1 MPRYCSGCRPW
12 RSNEDL
18 FEPAGVK
25 SRTRL
30 EYSIAMHAAECL
42 APCRS
47 HDIRYEIWEGMC
59 FPLKKIVA
67 GIRKELD
74 NTWSLITNWKS
85 YVTFIKPNPPRL
97 HINKPCNNI
106 CALEIMFIHYAI
118 FMYINVYLLT
128 SLHIYTLAYNSN
140 LTMHLHLY
148 NRLYISHPI
157 HSENL
162 LFIWAYLWMSSR
174 HWQ

>member
-1 MPRYCSGCRPW
+1 MEVQWGFIWTSWCQVPNSLGIFDCHACCWMLGPLQEPWYKIWNLGRYVFS
-12 RSNEDL
+12 SEKNY
-18 FEPAGVK
+18 
-25 SRTRL
+25 SRYTKRVGQ
-30 EYSIAMHAAECL
+30 H
-42 APCRS
+42 
-47 HDIRYEIWEGMC
+47 
-59 FPLKKIVA
+59 
-67 GIRKELD
+67 
-74 NTWSLITNWKS
+74 LIINWKS
-85 YVTFIKPNPPRL
+85 YLTFIKPNPPRL

-118 FMYINVYLLT
+118 FMYIDVYLLT

-140 LTMHLHLY
+140 LKMQLHLY
-148 NRLYISHPI
+148 KRLYISHPI